1 MPFSRLKVGAY
12 KSPTTQSYAWSFE
25 SQSSPKPLKLYGF
38 NDARGLRGNF
48 SYRHGP
54 LDEIYNKV
62 LG

>member
-1 MPFSRLKVGAY
+1 MNLLQGPFLLLRKI
-12 KSPTTQSYAWSFE
+12 K
-25 SQSSPKPLKLYGF
+25 
-38 NDARGLRGNF
+38 GLRGNF